1 MIKKQGNKFVVTNK
15 AGTKVLG
22 THPSKE
28 KAQKQLAAIEISKA
42 KHMHEN
48 KSFKAFRSTL
58 NESEY
63 SEVLTG
69 YGNRSAHKDDAGLHH
84 LQSAGA
90 LAGINAML
98 ATIGKGTYLDPNEA
112 FLKMKVRLNVVQLDF
127 AWKPG
132 SWDGGVGS
140 YDIPVVQFGR
150 VDGYDAQTGQIRFDG
165 KANPTGGYTELNLHV
180 DVELTPES
188 LYVVS
193 AKLSPAATVAEEVE
207 VAEAKKGSGLMTD
220 IHNPKGKA
228 VMNKSGKVLKYYGKE
243 RSAIKH
249 ATTGKAVKEEVD
261 VNEDYQTPT
270 REREMDRKI
279 AKHDDAADSAYRTRM
294 TKYGKVA
301 DRASKSEDKHDKA
314 IARLLKRSQKEQESS
329 RTYGRS
335 GKLVKRGSRA
345 EVKEETEQLDE
356 TMTRKHFQQVADLIK
371 SHPDAK
377 KREELAKHHSEIFKK
392 SNPRFDE
399 TRFRKACGVG
409 GCQNESVEQ
418 IDEAGAAKM
427 ARMGYAY
434 DRARVGARGV
444 LNPERKQQMRDA
456 YYKQREKVE
465 ANKAKRVAAG
475 TFDKARELEAL
486 HKKYEIRR
494 AKNAVN
500 EEIEQIDELS
510 KATKDAYVAKR
521 GSQLSSM
528 LSGHTRGKQ
537 LTGKQQ
543 ANAVKG
549 IKQAMGGSKDKS
561 KLPKLLPRMATFAFG
576 EELVGGQKKLDVNK
590 NKRLDAQDFKMLRAK
605 KKAMSEAKK
614 PMIKIGLNPNK
625 KIGYEVASIGAGG
638 KKTVEKSV
646 DYTMPHVKRDTNK
659 KGVNEAK
666 MKIWSPR
673 LDRLMANR
681 DAIRSRPKKSILT
694 QKVQDGKKMG
704 AARPIAKY
712 EGK

>member
-48 KSFKAFRSTL
+48 KSFKSFRSTL

-98 ATIGKGTYLDPNEA
+98 ATISKGTYLNPNEA

-127 AWKPG
+127 PWKPG

-140 YDIPVVQFGR
+140 FDIPVVQFGR

-180 DVELTPES
+180 EVGLNADS
-188 LYVVS
+188 LYTVS
-193 AKLSPAATVAEEVE
+193 AKLTPAVPVAEEVE
-207 VAEAKKGSGLMTD
+207 VA
-220 IHNPKGKA
+220 
-228 VMNKSGKVLKYYGKE
+228 
-243 RSAIKH
+243 
-249 ATTGKAVKEEVD
+249 
-261 VNEDYQTPT
+261 EDYQTPT

-345 EVKEETEQLDE
+345 EVKEE
-356 TMTRKHFQQVADLIK
+356 M
-371 SHPDAK
+371 
-377 KREELAKHHSEIFKK
+377 
-392 SNPRFDE
+392 
-399 TRFRKACGVG
+399 
-409 GCQNESVEQ
+409 EQ
-418 IDEAGAAKM
+418 IDEAGAAKL

-444 LNPERKQQMRDA
+444 LNPERKKQMGDA
-456 YYKQREKVE
+456 YYKQREKME

-475 TFDKARELEAL
+475 TFDKGRELEAL

-494 AKNAVN
+494 AKNTVK
-500 EEIEQIDELS
+500 EEMEQIDELS
-510 KATKDAYVAKR
+510 KATKDSYVAKR

-549 IKQAMGGSKDKS
+549 IKTAMGGNKDKS
-561 KLPKLLPRMATFAFG
+561 KLPKLLPRMATFG
-576 EELVGGQKKLDVNK
+576 EELVGGQKKLDMNK
-590 NKRLDAQDFKMLRAK
+590 NKRLDSHDFAMLRAK
-605 KKAMSEAKK
+605 KKAVSEAKK
-614 PMIKIGLNPNK
+614 PMIKIGLNPTK

-646 DYTMPHVKRDTNK
+646 DYTMPHVNRDTKK
-659 KGVNEAK
+659 KGVNEAQ
-666 MKIWSPR
+666 MKQWTPR
-673 LDRLMANR
+673 LDKLMANR
-681 DAIRSRPKKSILT
+681 DAVRSKPKKSILT
-694 QKVQDGKKMG
+694 QKVQNGKKKG

>member
-48 KSFKAFRSTL
+48 KSFKSFRSTL

-98 ATIGKGTYLDPNEA
+98 ATISKGTYLDPNEA

-127 AWKPG
+127 PWKPG

-140 YDIPVVQFGR
+140 FDIPVVQFGR

-180 DVELTPES
+180 EVGLNADS
-188 LYVVS
+188 LYTVS
-193 AKLSPAATVAEEVE
+193 AKLTPAVPVAEEVE
-207 VAEAKKGSGLMTD
+207 VA
-220 IHNPKGKA
+220 
-228 VMNKSGKVLKYYGKE
+228 
-243 RSAIKH
+243 
-249 ATTGKAVKEEVD
+249 
-261 VNEDYQTPT
+261 EDYQTPT

-345 EVKEETEQLDE
+345 EVKEEMEQIDE
-356 TMTRKHFQQVADLIK
+356 LNKKTLGSYIRKASSDLARKTSDADLHNEYMGDVGTSKARLAQERKKISQRKRGIGQAVSRLTTEAHIGK
-371 SHPDAK
+371 SGFPTQDERTFRDRIRLGAKLDKTGQTKGAEKRAWHALDKWAQRKAAK
-377 KREELAKHHSEIFKK
+377 KNSVKEE
-392 SNPRFDE
+392 
-399 TRFRKACGVG
+399 T
-409 GCQNESVEQ
+409 EQ
-418 IDEAGAAKM
+418 IDEAGAAKL

-444 LNPERKQQMRDA
+444 LNPERKKQMGDA
-456 YYKQREKVE
+456 YYKQREKME

-475 TFDKARELEAL
+475 TFDKGRELEAL

-494 AKNAVN
+494 AKN
-500 EEIEQIDELS
+500 
-510 KATKDAYVAKR
+510 T
-521 GSQLSSM
+521 
-528 LSGHTRGKQ
+528 
-537 LTGKQQ
+537 
-543 ANAVKG
+543 VKEAL
-549 IKQAMGGSKDKS
+549 I
-561 KLPKLLPRMATFAFG
+561 
-576 EELVGGQKKLDVNK
+576 GGQKKLDLNK
-590 NKRLDAQDFKMLRAK
+590 NKRLDSQDFAMLRAK
-605 KKAMSEAKK
+605 KKAVSEAKK

-646 DYTMPHVKRDTNK
+646 DYTMPHVRRDTTK

>member
-193 AKLSPAATVAEEVE
+193 AKLTPAATVAEEVE

>member
-1 MIKKQGNKFVVTNK
+1 
-15 AGTKVLG
+15 
-22 THPSKE
+22 
-28 KAQKQLAAIEISKA
+28 
-42 KHMHEN
+42 
-48 KSFKAFRSTL
+48 
-58 NESEY
+58 
-63 SEVLTG
+63 
-69 YGNRSAHKDDAGLHH
+69 
-84 LQSAGA
+84 
-90 LAGINAML
+90 
-98 ATIGKGTYLDPNEA
+98 
-112 FLKMKVRLNVVQLDF
+112 
-127 AWKPG
+127 
-132 SWDGGVGS
+132 
-140 YDIPVVQFGR
+140 
-150 VDGYDAQTGQIRFDG
+150 
-165 KANPTGGYTELNLHV
+165 
-180 DVELTPES
+180 
-188 LYVVS
+188 
-193 AKLSPAATVAEEVE
+193 
-207 VAEAKKGSGLMTD
+207 
-220 IHNPKGKA
+220 
-228 VMNKSGKVLKYYGKE
+228 
-243 RSAIKH
+243 
-249 ATTGKAVKEEVD
+249 
-261 VNEDYQTPT
+261 
-270 REREMDRKI
+270 
-279 AKHDDAADSAYRTRM
+279 
-294 TKYGKVA
+294 
-301 DRASKSEDKHDKA
+301 
-314 IARLLKRSQKEQESS
+314 
-329 RTYGRS
+329 
-335 GKLVKRGSRA
+335 
-345 EVKEETEQLDE
+345 
-356 TMTRKHFQQVADLIK
+356 
-371 SHPDAK
+371 
-377 KREELAKHHSEIFKK
+377 
-392 SNPRFDE
+392 
-399 TRFRKACGVG
+399 
-409 GCQNESVEQ
+409 
-418 IDEAGAAKM
+418 
-427 ARMGYAY
+427 
-434 DRARVGARGV
+434 
-444 LNPERKQQMRDA
+444 MRDA

>member
-1 MIKKQGNKFVVTNK
+1 
-15 AGTKVLG
+15 
-22 THPSKE
+22 
-28 KAQKQLAAIEISKA
+28 
-42 KHMHEN
+42 
-48 KSFKAFRSTL
+48 
-58 NESEY
+58 
-63 SEVLTG
+63 
-69 YGNRSAHKDDAGLHH
+69 
-84 LQSAGA
+84 
-90 LAGINAML
+90 
-98 ATIGKGTYLDPNEA
+98 
-112 FLKMKVRLNVVQLDF
+112 MKVRLNVVQLDF
-127 AWKPG
+127 PWKPR

-140 YDIPVVQFGR
+140 FDIPVVQFGR

-180 DVELTPES
+180 EVGLNADS
-188 LYVVS
+188 LYTVS
-193 AKLSPAATVAEEVE
+193 AKLTPAVPVAEEVE
-207 VAEAKKGSGLMTD
+207 VAE
-220 IHNPKGKA
+220 
-228 VMNKSGKVLKYYGKE
+228 
-243 RSAIKH
+243 
-249 ATTGKAVKEEVD
+249 
-261 VNEDYQTPT
+261 DYQTPA

-345 EVKEETEQLDE
+345 EVKEE
-356 TMTRKHFQQVADLIK
+356 M
-371 SHPDAK
+371 
-377 KREELAKHHSEIFKK
+377 
-392 SNPRFDE
+392 
-399 TRFRKACGVG
+399 
-409 GCQNESVEQ
+409 EQ
-418 IDEAGAAKM
+418 IDEAGAAKL

-444 LNPERKQQMRDA
+444 LNPERKKQMGDA

-475 TFDKARELEAL
+475 KFDKGRELEAL

-494 AKNAVN
+494 AKNTVKEALIGGQKKLDLNKNKRLDSQDFAMLRAKKKSVK
-500 EEIEQIDELS
+500 EE
-510 KATKDAYVAKR
+510 A
-521 GSQLSSM
+521 
-528 LSGHTRGKQ
+528 
-537 LTGKQQ
+537 
-543 ANAVKG
+543 
-549 IKQAMGGSKDKS
+549 
-561 KLPKLLPRMATFAFG
+561 
-576 EELVGGQKKLDVNK
+576 LVGGQKKLDLNK
-590 NKRLDAQDFKMLRAK
+590 NKRLDSQDFAMLRAK

-646 DYTMPHVKRDTNK
+646 DYTMPHVRRDTTK

-666 MKIWSPR
+666 MKTWSPR

-694 QKVQDGKKMG
+694 QKVQDGKKIG